1 MKDDPDPSQTEL
13 TTVAERPS
21 ASWLVRL
28 QQRFSSNQPQDIEQ
42 ILDVLREAQERQL
55 FDHHAM
61 NMIEGAFEV
70 AEMRVREI
78 MIPRSQMTVVEKDA
92 SFEEILALVTGS
104 GHSRFPVIGED
115 KDELEGVLL
124 AKDLLK
130 YAADPESFSMDAMM
144 RDVVIIPE
152 SKRLNTLLNE
162 FRSSRNHMALVVDE
176 YGGVSGLVTIEDV
189 LEVIVGD
196 IDDEHD
202 IEEASNINAHRNGHY
217 NVNALTEIEEFNT
230 HFNVELDTEISD
242 TVGGFVM
249 RKLGHVPKRGEQIWA
264 QGFLFT
270 VLGADSRRI
279 YRLKVTPSEREAS

>member
-1 MKDDPDPSQTEL
+1 MKDDPYPENESTPSIKSTSSWFERITQSFG
-13 TTVAERPS
+13 VAEPEN
-21 ASWLVRL
+21 L
-28 QQRFSSNQPQDIEQ
+28 EQ
-42 ILDVLREAQERQL
+42 LLLILRDAQSRQL

-92 SFEEILALVTGS
+92 SFEAILALVTGS

-115 KDELEGVLL
+115 KDELVGVLL

-130 YAADPESFSMDAMM
+130 FAAKANEFAIDGVI

-162 FRSSRNHMALVVDE
+162 FRASRNHMALVVDE

-189 LEVIVGD
+189 LEVIVGE

-202 IEEASNINAHRNGHY
+202 VEDAANIVVHRKGHHS
-217 NVNALTEIEEFNT
+217 VNALTEVDEFNQ
-230 HFNVELDTEISD
+230 HFGVQINEEEADTI
-242 TVGGFVM
+242 GGFVM

-264 QGFLFT
+264 EGLLFT

-279 YRLKVTPSEREAS
+279 YRLKVTQSERASS